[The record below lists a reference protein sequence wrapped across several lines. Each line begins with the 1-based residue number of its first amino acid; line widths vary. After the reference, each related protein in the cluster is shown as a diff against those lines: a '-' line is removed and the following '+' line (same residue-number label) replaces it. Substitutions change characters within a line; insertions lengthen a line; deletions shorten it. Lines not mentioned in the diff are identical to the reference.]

1 MKLSNL
7 SQASVYELHGLVRT
21 EKQFGHPVT
30 KPPYDK
36 KIEAKQNC
44 QPQQPPSSDFSYGSY
59 DAIPQARP
67 RIKKFFGG
75 QFGT

>member
-1 MKLSNL
+1 MRLKSL

-21 EKQFGHPVT
+21 EKQFGHPVKT
-30 KPPYDK
+30 PPYDK
-36 KIEAKQNC
+36 KIAAKQSC
-44 QPQQPPSSDFSYGSY
+44 QPQQPPSSVFSYGSY

-75 QFGT
+75 TFGQ